1 MHYPYTLTIP
11 ANTPIAAPVREEIQ
25 LTDGVIVQV
34 GYFFI
39 PDCAGYVG
47 VRVKHRDT
55 VLWPS
60 GKDRW
65 YIRNEGGESWPEDY
79 PLTESPY
86 FLTLEGHNLDDSYA
100 HDVEF
105 SFAIQLQAST
115 LSRILKQLFAPTQR
129 VSIEL

>member
-11 ANTPIAAPVREEIQ
+11 ANTPIATPVREEVQ

-47 VRVKHRDT
+47 ARIRHRDT
-55 VLWPS
+55 VIWPS

-65 YIRNEGGESWPEDY
+65 YVRNEGGEFWPEDY

-86 FLTLEGHNLDDSYA
+86 FLTLEGYNLDDSYD

-105 SFAIQLQAST
+105 SFAVQPQTS
-115 LSRILKQLFAPTQR
+115 ILRR
-129 VSIEL
+129 VFGKLLGPPKKAEGV